1 MRVITF
7 GEIKKRCNREEV
19 LKKERKIEAL
29 VKSEKNYSPGR
40 KKPRSPIKKKS
51 LDEFQRKL

>member
-19 LKKERKIEAL
+19 LKKERKIEVL
-29 VKSEKNYSPGR
+29 VKSEKNYSSGR
-40 KKPRSPIKKKS
+40 KKVRPATKQKI
-51 LDEFQRKL
+51 LNDFQRKN

>member
-7 GEIKKRCNREEV
+7 GEIKKRCNQEKV
-19 LKKERKIEAL
+19 MKKERIIEAL
-29 VKSEKNYSPGR
+29 VKSERNYSPGR